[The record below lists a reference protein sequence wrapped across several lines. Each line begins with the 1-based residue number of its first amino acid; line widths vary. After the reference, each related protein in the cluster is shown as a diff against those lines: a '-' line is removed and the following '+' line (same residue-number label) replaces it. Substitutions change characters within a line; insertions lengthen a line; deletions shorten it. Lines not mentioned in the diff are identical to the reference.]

1 MVFVVPEVRVMVEA
15 VVDHFVTVIPVV
27 KGASVSPRR
36 AVFAQRLLSP
46 ILMPAVL
53 TPTVPNCKELLVWEN
68 SVS

>member
-36 AVFAQRLLSP
+36 AVFAQRLLSL

-53 TPTVPNCKELLVWEN
+53 TVPNCKELLVWEN